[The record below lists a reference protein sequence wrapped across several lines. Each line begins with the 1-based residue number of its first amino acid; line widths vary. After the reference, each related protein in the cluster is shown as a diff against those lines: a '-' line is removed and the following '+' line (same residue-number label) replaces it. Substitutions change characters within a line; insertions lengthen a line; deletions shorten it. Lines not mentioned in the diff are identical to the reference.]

1 MDADAWNDRY
11 RTSELIWKAEPN
23 RFLPP
28 AVADLSPGR
37 AVDLACGEGRNAVW
51 LAAQGWQVLGVDFS
65 SVAIDKA
72 RSLARERGV
81 EVAWEVADLATWEP
95 PAQSADLVGVFYL
108 QVPSALRRTV
118 LARAWSAL
126 APGGVLLVVAHDSA
140 NIADG
145 VGGPQDPSV
154 LYTAEDVVADLLD
167 VDGGEVVVER
177 AERVERPVP
186 DAPPPGVAL
195 DCLVRARR
203 SG

>member
-72 RSLARERGV
+72 RSLAHERGV